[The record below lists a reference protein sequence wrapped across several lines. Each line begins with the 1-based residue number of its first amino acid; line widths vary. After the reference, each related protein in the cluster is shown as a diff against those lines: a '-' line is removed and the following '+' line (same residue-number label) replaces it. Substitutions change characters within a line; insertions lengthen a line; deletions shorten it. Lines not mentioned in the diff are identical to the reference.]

1 MRSAVAFALL
11 ACLLGSAAA
20 DRQLHAKLF
29 HKHHKPPAVSGA
41 PVSGAPAMAAGI
53 AGAGVAPGGILG
65 SLLSAAGMVGAGAT
79 AGAGAMEGAAAGA
92 MTPQSVPAECL
103 SVTEVAQKA
112 GNFSILLA
120 AAQVGAG
127 ASLSVVSC
135 C

>member
-11 ACLLGSAAA
+11 ACLQGSADA
-20 DRQLHAKLF
+20 DRQLHAKMF
-29 HKHHKPPAVSGA
+29 HKNNKPPAVSGA
-41 PVSGAPAMAAGI
+41 PVSGAPAMAAGV

-65 SLLSAAGMVGAGAT
+65 SLLSAAGMAGAGAT
-79 AGAGAMEGAAAGA
+79 AGAGAMAGAAAGA

-103 SVTEVAQKA
+103 SVAEVAQKA